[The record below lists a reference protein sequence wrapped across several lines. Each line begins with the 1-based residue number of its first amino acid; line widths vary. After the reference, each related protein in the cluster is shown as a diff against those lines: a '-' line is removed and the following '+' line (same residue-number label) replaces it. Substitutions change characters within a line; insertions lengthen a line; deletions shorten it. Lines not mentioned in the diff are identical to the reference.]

1 MLASALALMSGA
13 GHIHGKLGELS
24 GLDEFQ
30 ILFDA
35 PFNSPEDTDPLGLKA
50 HQGAA
55 PDPSYNDSIHRIT
68 GKGFH
73 GLALTVS
80 VVRVG
85 IVDSLV
91 FSTRAVKNHKRRG

>member
-1 MLASALALMSGA
+1 MLAASLPVVSGT

-35 PFNSPEDTDPLGLKA
+35 PFHSPEDTDPLGLKA
-50 HQGAA
+50 HQGTA
-55 PDPSYNDSIHRIT
+55 PYPSYNHSIHRIT

-80 VVRVG
+80 MVRVG
-85 IVDSLV
+85 VVDGLV
-91 FSTRAVKNHKRRG
+91 FSTCAVKNHKRRG